1 MSEDQKNQAEEVV
14 IDIVEEVVEE
24 KESGIE
30 AEGLLPEEVEM
41 AKKHN
46 LLKEVEDKEDG
57 TDKKPT
63 EPEPEEDSDETP
75 SFEEVEANEEKLD
88 KYNKNEKAL
97 YFRWKSDKRKRQ
109 DIQKELEDLKS
120 GHELAELKE
129 SVSAKRLS
137 QIKEALAD
145 PDLTVEKLQAIIE
158 GGNAAKGEEERFTKS
173 ELEAMQKKDVERS
186 KKEQEVI
193 NSKVSLAEQIGRS
206 KYNKFDDIVKI
217 AEEVIKTDATG
228 VKLEVFQKALL
239 NKNIDEDQLA
249 DIVVD
254 IARFSPKFKELGKA
268 VSPDEQEK
276 VDRAI
281 KNSKKKISSAS
292 VGSSGGSRAVSES
305 DLTPEDAVKMSKE
318 QWSKLSKKTKD
329 RLLGRPS

>member
-1 MSEDQKNQAEEVV
+1 
-14 IDIVEEVVEE
+14 
-24 KESGIE
+24 
-30 AEGLLPEEVEM
+30 
-41 AKKHN
+41 
-46 LLKEVEDKEDG
+46 
-57 TDKKPT
+57 
-63 EPEPEEDSDETP
+63 
-75 SFEEVEANEEKLD
+75 
-88 KYNKNEKAL
+88 
-97 YFRWKSDKRKRQ
+97 
-109 DIQKELEDLKS
+109 LKS